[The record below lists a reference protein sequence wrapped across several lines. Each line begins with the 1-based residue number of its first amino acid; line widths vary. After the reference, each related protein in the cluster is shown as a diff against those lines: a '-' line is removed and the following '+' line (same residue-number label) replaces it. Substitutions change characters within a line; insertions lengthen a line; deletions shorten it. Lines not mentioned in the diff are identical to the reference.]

1 VRLGGN
7 DGALSRLDAAMVF
20 LLLLEGGVLDDERT
34 VLAGF
39 REAQLESIVEEESD
53 RVVQVLLITL

>member
-1 VRLGGN
+1 
-7 DGALSRLDAAMVF
+7 MVF
-20 LLLLEGGVLDDERT
+20 LLLLEAGVLDDERT